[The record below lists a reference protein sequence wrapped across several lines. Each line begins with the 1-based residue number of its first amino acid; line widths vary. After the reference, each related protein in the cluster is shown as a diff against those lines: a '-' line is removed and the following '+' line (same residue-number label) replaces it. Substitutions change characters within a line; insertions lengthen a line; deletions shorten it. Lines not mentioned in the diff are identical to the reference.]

1 MSFIVIRGLIN
12 MRLHVH
18 KKDKIP
24 EISRSDMKELMR
36 EYIDTHTFVPLEH
49 FACIVKEIEQ
59 DIQRDDMEA
68 TDKKMREE
76 IHAAL

>member
-1 MSFIVIRGLIN
+1 MGN
-12 MRLHVH
+12 
-18 KKDKIP
+18 KDKRP

-36 EYIDTHTFVPLEH
+36 EYIDTHVFVPLEH

-68 TDKKMREE
+68 IDEKMREK

>member
-1 MSFIVIRGLIN
+1 MSN
-12 MRLHVH
+12 E
-18 KKDKIP
+18 DKRP

-36 EYIDTHTFVPLEH
+36 EYIDTHVFVPLEH

-68 TDKKMREE
+68 TDKKLWGK
-76 IHAAL
+76 IYAAL